1 MTLSVPS
8 RSAGRN
14 AGAAAGLGAN
24 PGLGILLS
32 LANGL
37 LLVFN
42 DTAAKLVL
50 EHLPVGQFMVLR
62 GIAATLLIFG
72 WICLRGQL
80 RLLTIH
86 NWPAMA
92 LYAFCM
98 AASTHAFLN
107 ALNLMPLGDA
117 TAITFASPIF
127 TTAMAA
133 LILKEQVGWRRWT
146 AVGIGFLGVL
156 LLLAPTGQGYPL
168 VVTLLPLSV
177 AVFVSVRDIASRRLS
192 ATDASI
198 AILFYNTAAVTLS
211 GVVTVPFEPAWLM
224 PSNLDLAYILGAA
237 LMLGLAQYCIVEAYR
252 LAELSL
258 IMPSRYASL
267 VFAAL
272 GGYLVW
278 HEVPTWNVALGAGVI
293 CASGLFIWYRE
304 QRRKAV
310 A

>member
-1 MTLSVPS
+1 MTLSAQS
-8 RSAGRN
+8 RSAD
-14 AGAAAGLGAN
+14 AARGLGAN

-42 DTAAKLVL
+42 DSFAKLTL

-62 GIAATLLIFG
+62 GATCTLMIFV

-86 NWPAMA
+86 NWPAMSV
-92 LYAFCM
+92 YAVCM
-98 AASTHAFLN
+98 AASTHCFLN

-133 LILKEQVGWRRWT
+133 MILKEQVGWRRWT
-146 AVGIGFLGVL
+146 AVGVGFLGVL

-168 VVTLLPLSV
+168 VATLLPLAV
-177 AVFVSVRDIASRRLS
+177 AGFVAVRDIASRRLS

-211 GVVTVPFEPAWLM
+211 GVITAPLEPAWLM
-224 PSNLDLAYILGAA
+224 PSGIEIVYIVSAATMLA
-237 LMLGLAQYCIVEAYR
+237 LAQYCIVEAYR

-272 GGYLVW
+272 GGFLVW
-278 HEVPTWNVALGAGVI
+278 HDIPTWNVALGAAVI
-293 CASGLFIWYRE
+293 AGSGLFIWYRE
-304 QRRKAV
+304 QRRKA
-310 A
+310 AA